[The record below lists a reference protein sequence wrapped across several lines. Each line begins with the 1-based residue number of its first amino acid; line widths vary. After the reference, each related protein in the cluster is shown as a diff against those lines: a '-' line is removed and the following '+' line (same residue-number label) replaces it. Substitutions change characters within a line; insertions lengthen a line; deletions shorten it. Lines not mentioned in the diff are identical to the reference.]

1 MLVKTGRNVYTILVR
16 NLADWRILMDGQN
29 DNEQGKQPA
38 LEINPAETYQ
48 ERPVWQRIGAFVLIA
63 LVVAATVACA
73 FWKLG

>member
-1 MLVKTGRNVYTILVR
+1 
-16 NLADWRILMDGQN
+16 MDGQN
-29 DNEQGKQPA
+29 ENEQGKQPA